1 MFKGFK
7 SQVVLPVAATAML
20 LITAGAVGF
29 SYWATKHEE
38 DVVQQQVTDKLAALQ
53 AIFVTTA
60 QIMDD
65 RTHASMALLEEQ
77 ISTHGGADR
86 GPPATVHGVTVA
98 DILVGGKSQA
108 GNFEIVD
115 YVTRL
120 NKGTATLFSRDGA
133 RYVRIATNVKK
144 ADGSRAVGTE
154 LDVNTKAYAAVS
166 QGQAYFGVV
175 DILGSAYFTGY
186 EPLVGRTGDVI
197 GLIYVGYKA
206 ELPILSGALDNSHL
220 LESGFAAVVDDA
232 GAVRY
237 QPSWMTP
244 GSVQEHLANANAS
257 WVISRQ
263 RLPEWGL
270 TLVSAYP
277 ASELQSLSRKI
288 GYGVALAGLV
298 IGAVTALVL
307 FVLLDNKVLKL
318 LGGEPR
324 AAASYMKRIAD
335 GDLAVDVAVA
345 AGDTTSLMAS
355 LKVMQLKLRNLVSA
369 VRGGAVEVGDQ
380 ARKFEVAV
388 GSFQRNRDDAS
399 AQELLRQTKA
409 VSTTL
414 ATLDKSVGRFKL

>member
-1 MFKGFK
+1 VFKGFK
-7 SQVVLPVAATAML
+7 SQVVLPVAAIAML
-20 LITAGAVGF
+20 LITVGAVGF

-38 DVVQQQVTDKLAALQ
+38 AVVQQQVSDKLASLQ
-53 AIFVTTA
+53 SIFVTTA
-60 QIMDD
+60 QLMDD

-77 ISTHGGADR
+77 ISIRGGADR
-86 GPPATVHGVTVA
+86 GPPATVHGVTVG

-108 GNFEIVD
+108 GNFDIVD

-120 NKGTATLFSRDGA
+120 NKGTATLFSKDGT

-144 ADGSRAVGTE
+144 ADGTRAVGTE
-154 LDVNTKAYAAVS
+154 LDVSTKAYAAVS

-186 EPLVGRTGDVI
+186 EPLLAHNGETL

-206 ELPILSGALDNSHL
+206 EMPILSSALDNSHL
-220 LESGFAAVVDDA
+220 LESGFAAVVDDS

-237 QPSWMTP
+237 RPAWMTAEA
-244 GSVQEHLANANAS
+244 VQDRIANADGS
-257 WVISRQ
+257 WVISRE

-277 ASELQSLSRKI
+277 AAEMQSLSHRI
-288 GYGVALAGLV
+288 GYGVALAGVL
-298 IGAVTALVL
+298 IGAVISLVL
-307 FVLLDNKVLKL
+307 FLLLDSKVLKL

-324 AAASYMKRIAD
+324 AAAIYMKSIAE
-335 GDLAVDVAVA
+335 GDLAVEVAVA
-345 AGDTTSLMAS
+345 SGDKGSLMAS
-355 LKVMQLKLRNLVSA
+355 LKIMQLKLRNIVAA
-369 VRGGAVEVGDQ
+369 VRGGAAEVADQ
-380 ARKFEVAV
+380 ARRFEVAV

-414 ATLDKSVGRFKL
+414 VSLEKSVGRFKI